1 VKPIHPPAGGGL
13 SVNAKSILLVEDNP
27 DDAALTLR
35 ALRKTAILTEVT
47 WVHDGT
53 EALDYLFCTG
63 NYAGRNPQASPAL
76 IVLDLKLPKV
86 DGWEVLRRLRADH
99 RTRYIPVV
107 VLTSSK
113 EQEDM
118 AKSYRLGANS
128 YIHKQI
134 DFLKFTETVQQLKAY
149 WLNLNE
155 APLETE

>member
-1 VKPIHPPAGGGL
+1 M
-13 SVNAKSILLVEDNP
+13 NAKSILLVEDNP

-47 WVHDGT
+47 WVRDGT

-63 NYAGRNPQASPAL
+63 NYAGRTPQTSPAL

-86 DGWEVLRRLRADH
+86 DGWEVLRRLRADR
-99 RTRYIPVV
+99 RTQFIPVV

-155 APLETE
+155 APLDIE

>member
-1 VKPIHPPAGGGL
+1 M
-13 SVNAKSILLVEDNP
+13 NAKSILLVEDNP

-47 WVHDGT
+47 WVRDGA

-63 NYAGRNPQASPAL
+63 NYAGRNPQVAPTL

-86 DGWEVLRRLRADH
+86 DGWEVLRRLRADR
-99 RTRYIPVV
+99 RTQYIPVV

>member
-1 VKPIHPPAGGGL
+1 M
-13 SVNAKSILLVEDNP
+13 
-27 DDAALTLR
+27 
-35 ALRKTAILTEVT
+35 
-47 WVHDGT
+47 
-53 EALDYLFCTG
+53 
-63 NYAGRNPQASPAL
+63 
-76 IVLDLKLPKV
+76 LDLKLPKV
-86 DGWEVLRRLRADH
+86 DGWEVLRRLRADR
-99 RTRYIPVV
+99 RTQYIPVV

>member
-1 VKPIHPPAGGGL
+1 
-13 SVNAKSILLVEDNP
+13 VNPKSILLVEDNP
-27 DDAALTLR
+27 DDAALAMR

-47 WVHDGT
+47 WVPDGI

-63 NYAGRNPQASPAL
+63 NYIGRNPQTLPAL
-76 IVLDLKLPKV
+76 VVLDLKLPKL

-99 RTRYIPVV
+99 RTQYIPVV

-118 AKSYRLGANS
+118 IRSYRLGANS

-134 DFLKFTETVQQLKAY
+134 DFLKFTETVQQVKAY

-155 APLETE
+155 TPFRSE